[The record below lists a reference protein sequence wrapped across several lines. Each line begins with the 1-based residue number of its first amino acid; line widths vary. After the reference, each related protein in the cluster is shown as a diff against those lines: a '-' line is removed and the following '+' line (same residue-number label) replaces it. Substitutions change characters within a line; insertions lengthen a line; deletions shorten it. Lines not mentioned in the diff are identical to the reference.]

1 MLQPALGPRPA
12 VPRAFLMLS
21 LLWAVIAGLGW
32 MLAGPTVLHS
42 RWGAQTLAL
51 THVMTLGVLANA
63 MLGALLQFM
72 PAAAGATLPRWTP
85 AVLLPGLN
93 LGLIALLLHLLY
105 VSPRAAW
112 LAALMLGFGI
122 GLPALMALRAAAR
135 ARPRSLGRGL
145 RLALTMLLLTVVFGL
160 WLLGLRSGLW
170 GGSRLLLID
179 VHAVLGLFGW
189 VLGLLLCVG
198 CLTLPMLQGTRA
210 LPAASLDA
218 GALLILASL
227 GPGLVARALE
237 WSLWPVLLVL
247 PLLAA
252 CSAYWRLLRRLAYRR
267 NRPLRG
273 FWLAGSLVLAAAGL
287 LWTMGPPV
295 LPWGAQPATA
305 LLAASLALGCGL
317 PLLVT
322 GMALEILSFLAW
334 IDLQRCSVRGQRV
347 PGVHSLLRDAPKWW
361 VLLAQLGAGAG
372 LLAAALWPQRL
383 HLTAGWLFVAAH
395 ALALTVAALPGRRAR
410 AFLAGRTAAGPFPEH
425 RIQDSRGECQ

>member
-21 LLWAVIAGLGW
+21 LLWAVTAGLGW

-51 THVMTLGVLANA
+51 THVMTLGVLGNA

-72 PAAAGATLPRWTP
+72 PAAAGARLPRWTP

-93 LGLIALLLHLLY
+93 LGLIALLLHLLRA
-105 VSPRAAW
+105 SPQAAW
-112 LAALMLGFGI
+112 LAALLLGLGI
-122 GLPALMALRAAAR
+122 GLPALLALRAAVR

-145 RLALTMLLLTVVFGL
+145 ALALTMLVLTVVLGL
-160 WLLGLRSGLW
+160 WLLGLRSGLG

-179 VHAVLGLFGW
+179 AHAALGLFGW

-198 CLTLPMLQGTRA
+198 NFTLPMLQGTRA
-210 LPAASLDA
+210 LPTASLDA
-218 GALLILASL
+218 SAALILASL
-227 GPGLVARALE
+227 GLGLIARILD
-237 WSLWPVLLVL
+237 WPLWPALLVL
-247 PLLAA
+247 PVLTACLAYWWLLA
-252 CSAYWRLLRRLAYRR
+252 RLAYRR

-287 LWTMGPPV
+287 LWVMAPPA

-347 PGVHSLLRDAPKWW
+347 PGVHALLGDAPKWW

-372 LLAAALWPQRL
+372 LLSAALWPQRF
-383 HLTAGWLFVAAH
+383 HLIAGLLLVAAH
-395 ALALTVAALPGRRAR
+395 ALALIVAALPARRAR
-410 AFLAGRTAAGPFPEH
+410 AFLARRTAAGPFPEH
-425 RIQDSRGECQ
+425 RIQDS